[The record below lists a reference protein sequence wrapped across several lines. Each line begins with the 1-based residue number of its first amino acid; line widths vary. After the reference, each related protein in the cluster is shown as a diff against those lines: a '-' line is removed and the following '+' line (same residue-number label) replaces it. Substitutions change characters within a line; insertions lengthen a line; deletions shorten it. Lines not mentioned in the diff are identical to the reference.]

1 MASKPLDNQVRSA
14 AEVVGRFGGRYSAEL
29 GIDLSV
35 ADSREV
41 FKWFLAAVLFAA
53 RISGNLAAR
62 TYRTFAQEDLLTPQ
76 KIQER
81 GWDGLVAVLDAG
93 GYVRYDF
100 KTATKLLNVCSSLV
114 ERYDGDFDRLH
125 GIATSPCDLE
135 ERIKS
140 LGKGI
145 GAVTVGIFLRELRG
159 VWVKAQPALGEPALE
174 AAKTL
179 GFLPADSSDR
189 RLALQNL
196 LRIWSEE
203 GHATKDFPNFES
215 ALVRAGLAF
224 RRERRF
230 HRRLSNLSIN
240 F

>member
-1 MASKPLDNQVRSA
+1 MRNSHDTTPCDNQVRSA
-14 AEVVGRFGGRYSAEL
+14 VEVIRRFGGRYSTEL
-29 GIDLSV
+29 GIDLS
-35 ADSREV
+35 ATDAREA
-41 FKWFLAAVLFAA
+41 FKWFLAAMLFAA

-62 TYRTFAQEDLLTPQ
+62 TYQTFTQEDLVTPQ
-76 KIQER
+76 KILER

-100 KTATKLLNVCSSLV
+100 KTATKLLNVCGSLV
-114 ERYDGDFDRLH
+114 ERYEGDFDRLQRNT
-125 GIATSPCDLE
+125 TSPSELE

-145 GAVTVGIFLRELRG
+145 GEVTIGIFLRELRG
-159 VWVKAQPALGEPALE
+159 KWVNAQPALSEPALE

-179 GFLPADSSDR
+179 GFVPAKSTDR
-189 RLALQNL
+189 HLALQNL

-203 GHATKDFPNFES
+203 GHASKDFPDFES

-224 RRERRF
+224 RRN
-230 HRRLSNLSIN
+230 RRLHRHIS
-240 F
+240 